1 MKKLIMVF
9 SIVFITLGMMGCGKS
24 DETLILGQWTNE
36 NQDVIEFF
44 EDNTCTVEAIFPES
58 YGSSKYIILK
68 DGRIK
73 ITSIYN
79 DVETFDYSVKKDELV
94 INGESF
100 FRELKNKEEKESKED
115 TNRKVENTNK
125 EEENLE
131 ILDEASSKW
140 IAWAALELMSDE
152 KLSGNFEGEVSE
164 ENTSKE
170 ISAIIDKI
178 IESGEEVPYIKSEKF
193 KKESKYFYIKVD
205 EDFNIKVSAGKNGT
219 CIYPDTFQ

>member
-1 MKKLIMVF
+1 MKKLIKLIMMF
-9 SIVFITLGMMGCGKS
+9 SIAFVTLGMMGCGKS
-24 DETLILGQWTNE
+24 DETLILGQWINE
-36 NQDVIEFF
+36 DEDVIEFF

-79 DVETFDYSVKKDELV
+79 EVETFDYSVKKDELV

-131 ILDEASSKW
+131 ILDKASAKR
-140 IAWAALELMSDE
+140 ITWAALELMIDK
-152 KLSGNFEGEVSE
+152 KLSSNFEGEVSE

-178 IESGEEVPYIKSEKF
+178 IESGKEVPYIKSEKF
-193 KKESKYFYIKVD
+193 KKESKYFYIEVD
-205 EDFNIKVSAGKNGT
+205 EDFNIKVSVGKNGT
-219 CIYPDTFQ
+219 CIF